1 MPKIQNMPSERTIT
15 TKTENKR
22 EDSGEEGI
30 FLMIHQE
37 SINNKN
43 KEASIGQLQLFMTAM
58 KRQKTSFLRIFG
70 NHIGSLHLLAHWL
83 LKISVARSL
92 STVEQLSIMDT
103 CYSFHQFLFFVSVL
117 FLKPQLSKRYSSI
130 TCLSLALLQ

>member
-1 MPKIQNMPSERTIT
+1 
-15 TKTENKR
+15 
-22 EDSGEEGI
+22 
-30 FLMIHQE
+30 MIHQE

-92 STVEQLSIMDT
+92 SKVEQLSIMDT
-103 CYSFHQFLFFVSVL
+103 CYRFHQFLFFVSVL